1 MLRYTEKL
9 DIESRYNEVEEAVQT
24 WQRAREAAPESI
36 RNEFESRLRI
46 SLIYHD
52 AALEGEVLTYSE
64 IKAAIDPTIIS
75 DTSLIPSYETIAAFN
90 EACDYGDSLAQGNK
104 RKPLKLDTLREICGL
119 LDAEEKAKGV
129 PYRKANPLH
138 RLYYHDIAPPEK
150 ISYQMRKF
158 SEWLDDPSL
167 KNMHPIERAAETHHR
182 LMAISPWSKRNG
194 RTARITANTILQQH
208 DYPRAVI
215 HSIDR
220 QTYFEALRGEVK
232 ALTWIYLE
240 AVETTALSETQVYEE
255 AARAPRRRR
264 RA

>member
-9 DIESRYNEVEEAVQT
+9 DVEGRYSEVEDAVAK
-24 WQRAREAAPESI
+24 WREARKTAPPGLKA
-36 RNEFESRLRI
+36 EFESRLRI

-75 DTSLIPSYETIAAFN
+75 DVSLIPSYESIAAFN
-90 EACDYGDSLAQGNK
+90 AACDLGDTFGTGK
-104 RKPLKLDTLREICGL
+104 KKTMKLDTIKEICGL
-119 LDAEEKAKGV
+119 LNEEEKAKGV

-138 RLYYHDIAPPEK
+138 RLYYHEIAAPEK
-150 ISYQMRKF
+150 ISYRMRKF
-158 SEWLDDPSL
+158 SDWLENSAS

-182 LMAISPWSKRNG
+182 LMSISPWTKRNG
-194 RTARITANTILQQH
+194 RTARITANAILQAN
-208 DYPRAVI
+208 DYPRAII

-220 QTYFEALRGEVK
+220 QQYFEALRNDVQN
-232 ALTWIYLE
+232 LVWVYLE
-240 AVETTALSETQVYEE
+240 AVETTALSETEVYE
-255 AARAPRRRR
+255 AASRGPRRRR

>member
-9 DIESRYNEVEEAVQT
+9 DVEGRYSEVEAAVEAWRV
-24 WQRAREAAPESI
+24 ARKTAPDSV

-90 EACDYGDSLAQGNK
+90 EACDYGDQFAKGK
-104 RKPLKLDTLREICGL
+104 KKALKLETLREICGL
-119 LDAEEKAKGV
+119 LNEEEKAKGV

-138 RLYYHDIAPPEK
+138 RLYYHEIAAPEK
-150 ISYQMRKF
+150 ISARMKKF
-158 SEWLDDPSL
+158 SEWLESPQI
-167 KNMHPIERAAETHHR
+167 KNLHPIERAAETHHR
-182 LMAISPWSKRNG
+182 LMRVSPWSKRNG
-194 RTARITANTILQQH
+194 RTARIAANAILQMA

-220 QTYFEALRGEVK
+220 QAYFEALRGEVK
-232 ALTWIYLE
+232 ALVWIYLE
-240 AVETTALSETQVYEE
+240 AIETTALSEAQVYQE
-255 AARAPRRRR
+255 AARGPRRRR